1 MMTESNINGNGSSKI
16 YFIGID
22 KIINNE
28 LNDVFKVEDLDELRN
43 GIEMYGL
50 KQPISVVR
58 SEDKFKI
65 ISGHRRI
72 AAIRQIFAANK
83 TIMFGSRELNNQVP
97 CIFENE
103 FDNEDDEFLNLCS
116 SNNYRKLSPEEVKP
130 IVIRCSEIL
139 EKRLSTGEMSI
150 EGTTKRDVI
159 AKMAGVT
166 GRTVDKYL
174 HEHNG
179 DFEDKTKIKSVNSI
193 VNTIDKYILFVSSI
207 EMDEYGKS
215 DKAKIKESLM
225 NLISV
230 CKKAK

>member
-1 MMTESNINGNGSSKI
+1 MTEMISNGSSKI

-50 KQPISVVR
+50 KQPISVIR

-83 TIMFGSRELNNQVP
+83 TFMFGSRELNNQVP

-139 EKRLSTGEMSI
+139 EKRLSTGEISI

-159 AKMAGVT
+159 AKMAGVSA
-166 GRTVDKYL
+166 RTVDKYL
-174 HEHNG
+174 KS
-179 DFEDKTKIKSVNSI
+179 DDVDVLDKTKIKSVNSI
-193 VNTIDKYILFVSSI
+193 VNTIDKYISFVSSI

>member
-1 MMTESNINGNGSSKI
+1 MTESNINGNGSSKI

-28 LNDVFKVEDLDELRN
+28 LNEVFKVEDLDELRN

-58 SEDKFKI
+58 SDDKFKI

-83 TIMFGSRELNNQVP
+83 TIMFSSRELSNQVP

-103 FDNEDDEFLNLCS
+103 FENEDDEFLNLCS
-116 SNNYRKLSPEEVKP
+116 SNNYRKLSPEEVRP

-139 EKRLSTGEMSI
+139 EKRLQAGQASI

-159 AKMAGVT
+159 AKMAGVSA
-166 GRTVDKYL
+166 RTVDKYL
-174 HEHNG
+174 KSDDNLS
-179 DFEDKTKIKSVNSI
+179 DKTKIKSVNSI
-193 VNTIDKYILFVSSI
+193 VNTIDKYISFISDI
-207 EMDEYGKS
+207 EMDEYGRS
-215 DKAKIKESLM
+215 DKERIKESLM
-225 NLISV
+225 NLISI
-230 CKKAK
+230 CKRTK

>member
-1 MMTESNINGNGSSKI
+1 M
-16 YFIGID
+16 
-22 KIINNE
+22 
-28 LNDVFKVEDLDELRN
+28 
-43 GIEMYGL
+43 
-50 KQPISVVR
+50 
-58 SEDKFKI
+58 
-65 ISGHRRI
+65 
-72 AAIRQIFAANK
+72 
-83 TIMFGSRELNNQVP
+83 
-97 CIFENE
+97 
-103 FDNEDDEFLNLCS
+103 
-116 SNNYRKLSPEEVKP
+116 SPDEVKP

-179 DFEDKTKIKSVNSI
+179 DSEDKTKIKSVNSI
-193 VNTIDKYILFVSSI
+193 VNTIDKYISFISSI

>member
-116 SNNYRKLSPEEVKP
+116 SFLSK
-130 IVIRCSEIL
+130 
-139 EKRLSTGEMSI
+139 
-150 EGTTKRDVI
+150 
-159 AKMAGVT
+159 
-166 GRTVDKYL
+166 
-174 HEHNG
+174 
-179 DFEDKTKIKSVNSI
+179 
-193 VNTIDKYILFVSSI
+193 LFVV
-207 EMDEYGKS
+207 
-215 DKAKIKESLM
+215 
-225 NLISV
+225 NQ
-230 CKKAK
+230 CHQKKKVLYIW